1 MSGAKKSTP
10 NTMGENTILKNFA
23 ISKPAEFIL
32 SLLLLL
38 LLLLLVRRALDLSST
53 FISERFAQRL
63 SPLTHFI

>member
-38 LLLLLVRRALDLSST
+38 LVRRALDLSST
-53 FISERFAQRL
+53 FVSERFAQRL